1 MGTSHKESLL
11 LFFVFFLCSDAGKM
25 KSFRVFLLKWRQE
38 IQEEEEKKR
47 ENREEIREE
56 KDEDDGDDKLREEV
70 LCLPRFYNKVTFSIK
85 KDVKKEKKKKLKFC

>member
-1 MGTSHKESLL
+1 
-11 LFFVFFLCSDAGKM
+11 M

-38 IQEEEEKKR
+38 IQEEEEKR

-85 KDVKKEKKKKLKFC
+85 KDVKQEKKRN